1 MYEDLLI
8 PIFGIVGTFGWL
20 IVWVYMFY
28 SSRLKVRM
36 ALIEAGKDASIFQG
50 KGYKRFEA
58 LKYGILAV
66 MAGIGILFGELLE
79 NTGIPGV
86 VAYFSMI
93 LIMAGLGLV
102 GFYIYVSKHIEQ
114 EEALI

>member
-1 MYEDLLI
+1 MYEELLI
-8 PIFGIVGTFGWL
+8 PLFAIVGTFGWL

-36 ALIEAGKDASIFQG
+36 ALIESGKDASVFQSR
-50 KGYKRFEA
+50 GYKGAEA

-66 MAGIGILFGELLE
+66 MAGVGILFGELLE
-79 NTGIPGV
+79 NVGLPGV

-93 LIMAGLGLV
+93 LMMAGIGLV
-102 GFYIYVSKHIEQ
+102 GFYVYMSKKTEQ
-114 EEALI
+114 EESMI